1 MEAETYLPG
10 EQDPDIIPYYYVFL
24 HDEASAFPEQ
34 AVNSVVW
41 SHLLVQ
47 DTNFQ
52 SRRQIL

>member
-34 AVNSVVW
+34 AVNSVV
-41 SHLLVQ
+41 
-47 DTNFQ
+47 
-52 SRRQIL
+52 